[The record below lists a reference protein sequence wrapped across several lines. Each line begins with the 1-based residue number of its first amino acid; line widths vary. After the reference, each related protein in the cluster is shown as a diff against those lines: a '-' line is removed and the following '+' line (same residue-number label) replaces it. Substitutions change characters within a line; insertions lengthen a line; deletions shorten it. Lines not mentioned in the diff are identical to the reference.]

1 MIYLV
6 ALLACFALTFA
17 LVPLVKKIAFK
28 IGAVDKP
35 QKESR
40 KIHVKPMAT
49 GGGIAIYIAFLI
61 TTFIL
66 LPEHN
71 LQYIGLVIAGTIV
84 LIVGLV
90 DDIMGLNAWL
100 KLGVQILAAVIVFIF
115 FGIKIEAVSNP
126 WGQSIVFTD
135 PNLTFNILRHSIS
148 INLTSLFMTVFWLV
162 AMTNTINI
170 IDGIDGL
177 SGGVSAIAAIIMF
190 FLAISPEVHQSQV
203 AIISIALA
211 GGCLGYLIYNFH
223 PAKIFNGD
231 SGAYF
236 LGMSLGIIAIF
247 SGAKLATAALV
258 LGVPILDVA
267 WSVMRRV
274 ASGRSPFSADR
285 GHLHYLLLDVGLTQ
299 KQSALL
305 IYLLCAIFGVIALIA
320 SPTQKIIA
328 VFAMAVVIVLL
339 FLLLT
344 LLRRRKS

>member
-1 MIYLV
+1 MIYII
-6 ALLACFALTFA
+6 ALLACFIATFA
-17 LVPLVKKIAFK
+17 LVPLVKKVAPK

-35 QKESR
+35 KTASR
-40 KIHVKPMAT
+40 KIHKKPMAT
-49 GGGIAIYIAFLI
+49 GGGIAIYIAFVI
-61 TTFIL
+61 TTFVL
-66 LPEHN
+66 LPSHN
-71 LQYIGLVIAGTIV
+71 IQYYGLIV
-84 LIVGLV
+84 AATLVMLVGLV
-90 DDIMGLNAWL
+90 DDIIGLNAWL
-100 KLGVQILAAVIVFIF
+100 KLFLQIVAALVAFML
-115 FGIKIEAVSNP
+115 FGIRIEAISNP
-126 WGQSIVFTD
+126 VGQSIVFSD
-135 PNLTFNILRHSIS
+135 PQLVFNLFSYAIS
-148 INLTSLFMTVFWLV
+148 INVVSLIITVFWLV

-190 FLAISPEVHQSQV
+190 FLALSPEVHQTQA

-211 GGCLGYLIYNFH
+211 GGCLGYLVYNFH

-267 WSVMRRV
+267 WSIMRRL

-305 IYLLCAIFGVIALIA
+305 IYFLCATFGIIALIA
-320 SPTQKIIA
+320 SPTQKLIA
-328 VFAMAVVIVLL
+328 IFSMAVIIMLL
-339 FLLLT
+339 FILLT
-344 LLRRRKS
+344 ILRRRRA